1 MPVSV
6 ALHPLLL
13 CLLLRLVGPF
23 FTLGTDYCSF
33 SLVLPSSFSL
43 YPTDT
48 PCLPLSL
55 INPPPPSLSCPLH
68 SSPEAVGERR
78 EREGEG
84 EKRQD
89 KPALLKTLFTPGTK
103 QHVIS
108 ALGETLTRAGK
119 EGEGGGRR
127 GTDGQRQAGRK

>member
-78 EREGEG
+78 ERERGRGRKET
-84 EKRQD
+84 RQASTVENIVYARHKAACNFCSRGD
-89 KPALLKTLFTPGTK
+89 THKG
-103 QHVIS
+103 
-108 ALGETLTRAGK
+108 R
-119 EGEGGGRR
+119 EGGGRR